1 MKPAD
6 THINEKK
13 KLKHILT
20 HDNIHLDESIVLLQA
35 QVILNLTIIV
45 ENTILKSV
53 FCKVRVIFEMKERN
67 IITIPKRKIES
78 RI

>member
-20 HDNIHLDESIVLLQA
+20 HDNIHLDESVVLLQA

-45 ENTILKSV
+45 ENT
-53 FCKVRVIFEMKERN
+53 
-67 IITIPKRKIES
+67 
-78 RI
+78 